1 MRFPATLLRPKP
13 PKATTSRVQA
23 EIAQIRVE
31 NVALRDALRKLAD
44 RQQILLRQVQVLQ
57 RACNGASPL
66 AVAARERTHPDATP
80 IL

>member
-1 MRFPATLLRPKP
+1 MLFPATLLRPQP

-31 NVALRDALRKLAD
+31 NVALRKLAD
-44 RQQILLRQVQVLQ
+44 RQQILLPQVQVLQ
-57 RACNGASPL
+57 RACYGASPL
-66 AVAARERTHPDATP
+66 AVAARARTHPDATP